1 MSDSKKKKVVLP
13 GEVVGTSEEF
23 LPGEGTFE
31 EDGKI
36 IASRLGVVR
45 YNDRDMTVSMEAL
58 NPIVTVK
65 KGDVVIGEVT
75 GVKETMVI
83 VDIKKV
89 EGKDR
94 NITGETMG
102 TIHVSKASQAYVKD
116 LKREFRIGDYVR
128 AKVIK
133 AKPSIQLTTA
143 YPEYGV
149 IKALCTRCRGPM
161 VRKGTMVYCPRC
173 ERTETRKISSMYGKI
188 KSV

>member
-1 MSDSKKKKVVLP
+1 MSDSKKMVVP

-36 IASRLGVVR
+36 ISSNLGIVK
-45 YNDRDMTVSMEAL
+45 YDENDMTVRTEPL

-65 KGDVVIGEVT
+65 NGDIVIAEVSA
-75 GVKETMVI
+75 VRETMVV

-89 EGKDR
+89 EGKNR
-94 NITGETMG
+94 AVTGETMG
-102 TIHVSKASQAYVKD
+102 TIHVSKASQGYTKD
-116 LKREFRIGDYVR
+116 LKREFRIGDFIR
-128 AKVIK
+128 AKVMQ

-149 IKALCTRCRGPM
+149 IKALCTRCRSPM
-161 VRKGTMVYCPRC
+161 VRKGTMVYCPNC
-173 ERTETRKISSMYGKI
+173 ERTETRKISSMYGKM
-188 KSV
+188 KHL

>member
-1 MSDSKKKKVVLP
+1 MSDSKKKVVLP

-36 IASRLGVVR
+36 ISSNLGIVK
-45 YNDRDMTVSMEAL
+45 YNEKDMSVSTEPL
-58 NPIVTVK
+58 NPIVTVE
-65 KGDVVIGEVT
+65 KGDIVIGVVT
-75 GVKETMVI
+75 GVRETMVI

-94 NITGETMG
+94 GITGETLG
-102 TIHVSKASQAYVKD
+102 TIHVSKASQGYTKD
-116 LKREFRIGDYVR
+116 LRKEFRIGDVLR
-128 AKVIK
+128 AKVMQ

-149 IKALCTRCRGPM
+149 VKALCTKCRAPM
-161 VRKGTMVYCPRC
+161 LRKGTMMYCPKC
-173 ERTETRKISSMYGKI
+173 ERTETRKISSLYGKMM
-188 KSV
+188 SF

>member
-1 MSDSKKKKVVLP
+1 MEDSKKKVVLP
-13 GEVVGTSEEF
+13 GEVVGTSEEY

-36 IASRLGVVR
+36 ISSRMGVVR
-45 YNDRDMTVSMEAL
+45 YDEKDMTVSTEPL
-58 NPIVTVK
+58 NPINSIK

-94 NITGETMG
+94 SITGETMG

-116 LKREFRIGDYVR
+116 LRREFRIGDIVR
-128 AKVIK
+128 AKVIR

-149 IKALCTRCRGPM
+149 IKALCTRCRSPM
-161 VRKGTMVYCPRC
+161 VRKGTMVYCPKC
-173 ERTETRKISSMYGKI
+173 ERTETRKISSLYGKI
-188 KSV
+188 KNI